1 MVDVLA
7 ASAGAAG
14 SGVVLVLCLVACPLI
29 MGVMMWTMRRRAD
42 ESVPAPTG
50 HGAAGPNLSPSGGM
64 SGEQREL
71 VRLRAEIDQLRAGEA
86 DAGRGRPRPRPR

>member
-7 ASAGAAG
+7 ASAGLGG

-29 MGVMMWTMRRRAD
+29 MGVMMWAMRRGAD
-42 ESVPAPTG
+42 ESAPASTG
-50 HGAAGPNLSPSGGM
+50 HGANGPNRSA
-64 SGEQREL
+64 SGEVSGKQREL

-86 DAGRGRPRPRPR
+86 DARRGRTRPR